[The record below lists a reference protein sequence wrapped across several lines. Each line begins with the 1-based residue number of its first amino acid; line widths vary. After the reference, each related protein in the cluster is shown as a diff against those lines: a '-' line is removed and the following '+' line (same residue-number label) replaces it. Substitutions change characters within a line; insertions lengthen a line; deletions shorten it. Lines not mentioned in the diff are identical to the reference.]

1 MNWTSGNGKRIAMLL
16 CLLAVLALLGLS
28 TRGSLQGPEGL
39 PVRGAVEQGEKPGTS
54 GAASSLSVP
63 ESGSLPESPAPAGE
77 EPSPEE
83 AVPPVEPEPP
93 SSQPDVPAPVSSESQ
108 PEVAVPIF
116 TPYGPEEPVEDYVDW
131 LVQRTLAE
139 IQHPGMTEYEKAKA
153 AYDYLLDSVTS
164 DDLVCPEIWRVYS
177 EDPDTPI
184 PYLENRALSILR
196 FHVGMCEDQAA
207 ALVLLLRGMG
217 MEAEYL
223 PGFMFTLAG
232 EPMDHAWVQVKV
244 DGVWYH
250 MDPELEGYRARRDK
264 VRYLYFLKGDQEMER
279 HHQWGEATLGT
290 PWLTGEQ
297 KEEVRQ
303 SWLGRTCPRNYPAQ
317 PETRTRDR
325 WDEVDVELARREA
338 DAEIAAWEAEHGKLA
353 PIQLNITPPVFGF
366 EGYGPTFA

>member
-1 MNWTSGNGKRIAMLL
+1 M
-16 CLLAVLALLGLS
+16 AVLACAATAMALLAFGA
-28 TRGSLQGPEGL
+28 GSLVLQGD
-39 PVRGAVEQGEKPGTS
+39 GTKAPPAQ
-54 GAASSLSVP
+54 GAAEPGGPPSAPVEVLSQTSSAS
-63 ESGSLPESPAPAGE
+63 STSQTAPAGE
-77 EPSPEE
+77 EPE
-83 AVPPVEPEPP
+83 PPV
-93 SSQPDVPAPVSSESQ
+93 SHPDIPAPIGSESQ
-108 PEVAVPIF
+108 PEAAVSF
-116 TPYGPEEPVEDYVDW
+116 TSWGPEEPVEDYVDW
-131 LVQRTLAE
+131 LVQQTLAE

>member
-250 MDPELEGYRARRDK
+250 MDPELEGRR
-264 VRYLYFLKGDQEMER
+264 
-279 HHQWGEATLGT
+279 
-290 PWLTGEQ
+290 
-297 KEEVRQ
+297 
-303 SWLGRTCPRNYPAQ
+303 WLGGSGARNYPAQ